1 MGSIVLKFSLI
12 HSFLELR
19 LGISMSEDQTQKRI
33 GMVVLISSVIL
44 GILALPADIHSTLQ
58 LHLPEV
64 ILLIGQF
71 LFDLVIPCFLIY
83 IVWEA
88 NQIVFS
94 KSERE
99 VSIFG
104 WNLPRFFNIFFSI
117 WKYFY
122 DLGVILAT
130 VVVGSALGILATI
143 LFFEWLSKQIGFSD
157 VLSVLFTLIMF
168 IQVFAFTFYGI
179 SAGGAIG
186 EKIGKEVQRL

>member
-1 MGSIVLKFSLI
+1 
-12 HSFLELR
+12 
-19 LGISMSEDQTQKRI
+19 MSEDQTQKRI